1 MVKKQSEWNR
11 AFRRRDTIASNSDPS
26 SECKEKGKNNLC
38 QEVILFFKR
47 DIIIMTQEANTPQF
61 IKQAPWYAQ
70 TNAIA
75 STSKVSKEGEKKQVQ
90 EWYDRG
96 KKGHQASTFRKGA
109 C

>member
-1 MVKKQSEWNR
+1 M
-11 AFRRRDTIASNSDPS
+11 
-26 SECKEKGKNNLC
+26 
-38 QEVILFFKR
+38 ILFLKETLL
-47 DIIIMTQEANTPQF
+47 IMTQEANTPQF

-70 TNAIA
+70 TNTVA
-75 STSKVSKEGEKKQVQ
+75 SNTKVGKEGDKKQVQ